1 MAGMGMGFEGMLDTV
16 EFVRK
21 TWSQLNLPTAF
32 APTMDLGE
40 IDKRITDLKAVEQWL
55 VVNLSMLRTTI
66 QAVEMQRS
74 AIATMQAFG
83 QAMTAPAQGQPPAQA
98 AAPSRAQPEP
108 DRGPAPAWP
117 NLFGGTVASD
127 LRDPMDS
134 GGLFAPP
141 VPPSAVR
148 PDALPGAAQAD
159 ASAGAAGSAESQPSP
174 MLDPTAWWNLLQQQF
189 TQVAGQALAG
199 AGFGALAAGPMTPA
213 AASAAD
219 AAGQAS
225 RAATGAG
232 AASSE
237 QGAAG
242 GASRGRSATGGRAT
256 PSAPNAEG
264 GQAKGGG
271 GQAARGTTPGRGA
284 RRAAPK

>member
-21 TWSQLNLPTAF
+21 TWGQLNLPTAF

-83 QAMTAPAQGQPPAQA
+83 QAMTAPAQASTSTPA
-98 AAPSRAQPEP
+98 AATGRSQPEP
-108 DRGPAPAWP
+108 SREPASAPTWP
-117 NLFGGTVASD
+117 QMFAGTVASD

-148 PDALPGAAQAD
+148 PEAG
-159 ASAGAAGSAESQPSP
+159 ASAPPPEGPPGP

-199 AGFGALAAGPMTPA
+199 AGFGALAAGAMGP
-213 AASAAD
+213 AASAMASASPAD
-219 AAGQAS
+219 EAERGRQAHEAARAS
-225 RAATGAG
+225 PPGDRGASTRGSAGRAASDGDSAQP
-232 AASSE
+232 ASDPRG
-237 QGAAG
+237 QGG
-242 GASRGRSATGGRAT
+242 KDRSARG
-256 PSAPNAEG
+256 E
-264 GQAKGGG
+264 
-271 GQAARGTTPGRGA
+271 RGTGPARSTRRTP
-284 RRAAPK
+284 PK